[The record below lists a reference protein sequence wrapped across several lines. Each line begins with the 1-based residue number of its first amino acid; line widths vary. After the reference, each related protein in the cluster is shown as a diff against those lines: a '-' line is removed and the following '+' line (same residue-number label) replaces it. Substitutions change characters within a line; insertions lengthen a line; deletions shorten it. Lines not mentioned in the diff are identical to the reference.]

1 MSDATQLPSETLT
14 TLFIKSS
21 DWHDVEFV
29 ISKYD
34 NELNIEVMGEGER
47 QTWLTVDE
55 AKRLR
60 DWLIRMYP

>member
-1 MSDATQLPSETLT
+1 MTDPTPLSSEEK

-21 DWHDVEFV
+21 DWNDVEFV

-34 NELNIEVMGEGER
+34 NELNIEVMGEAER
-47 QTWLTVDE
+47 HTWLTVDE